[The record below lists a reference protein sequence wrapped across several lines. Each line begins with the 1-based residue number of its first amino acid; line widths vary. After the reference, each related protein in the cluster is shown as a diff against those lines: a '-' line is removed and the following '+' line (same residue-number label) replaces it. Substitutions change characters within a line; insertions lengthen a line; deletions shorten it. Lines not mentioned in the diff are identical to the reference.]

1 MRCLYIVG
9 GNDRISIFLGFART
23 ENGFAYRI
31 SRVFWFVCLFG
42 AFIGAI
48 REIEVRTC
56 YWVLDKIYIF
66 IYGM

>member
-1 MRCLYIVG
+1 MDLGYREDLSFLVLVTQRM
-9 GNDRISIFLGFART
+9 DLRIEYHAFFGL
-23 ENGFAYRI
+23 
-31 SRVFWFVCLFG
+31 FVCLFG